1 MLQRLQLEKKLEVHH
16 GCVNTVA
23 WNRLIKLIDCN
34 DDGGNDQQCASE
46 FHQYCCFYCSFVFP
60 KEWNS
65 SPQWIGRSQAGHH
78 GSIQFQVVIQ
88 NCLNFHVQK
97 TETLFF
103 CRIKEEVC
111 TSHRANIFSAQ
122 FLPETS
128 DHQIISCA
136 GDGAILHT
144 DILRQENTL
153 NSFFNCHG
161 GTVYE
166 VAIVPGDPNSFLTCG
181 EDGTVRWF
189 DLRTKSKCA
198 QENCKED
205 VLIRCQRAVTSLSL
219 HPVVN
224 YQLALGCSDS
234 FVRVYDRRMLRS
246 GAEGEVNGTTGLL
259 TKFSPPGIG
268 EAPRRITC
276 VAYRPDGEE
285 LLASYSSDYIYVFD
299 PRDCTVESGTKLKL
313 GRPGDKCDSPQPVK
327 KLRLRGDWSDTGPNS
342 RPEMLS
348 DRVPPSERESGEDRG
363 LHSTLMQR
371 MTDALSRM
379 LNDPGTRMAMQR
391 LHRGEGG
398 EGEEEEDEE
407 REGNRPVE
415 TVGNGEGEQGRAA
428 SAIQERWRN
437 YRRRRREEEARRQEG
452 ESERPIPVEEEVDVE
467 GEDEAREAMRS
478 EVVVE
483 EASEEVDRCSPLSIC
498 CHRFTRNL
506 IVIQK

>member
-1 MLQRLQLEKKLEVHH
+1 MH
-16 GCVNTVA
+16 TA
-23 WNRLIKLIDCN
+23 
-34 DDGGNDQQCASE
+34 
-46 FHQYCCFYCSFVFP
+46 
-60 KEWNS
+60 
-65 SPQWIGRSQAGHH
+65 
-78 GSIQFQVVIQ
+78 
-88 NCLNFHVQK
+88 
-97 TETLFF
+97 
-103 CRIKEEVC
+103 
-111 TSHRANIFSAQ
+111 HRANIFSAQ

-128 DHQIISCA
+128 DHQIVSCA

-144 DILRQENTL
+144 DIFRQEETL

-166 VAIVPGDPNSFLTCG
+166 VAVVPGDPNSFLTCG

-189 DLRTKSKCA
+189 DLRTKSKCDR
-198 QENCKED
+198 EDCKED

-246 GAEGEVNGTTGLL
+246 EDAAGVSGATGLV

-299 PRDCTVESGTKLKL
+299 PRDSVEHGGTKIRL
-313 GRPGDKCDSPQPVK
+313 GPGPGEKSPQSASPQPVK

-348 DRVPPSERESGEDRG
+348 ERVPPAERESGVDRG
-363 LHSTLMQR
+363 LHTTLMQR

-391 LHRGEGG
+391 LHRGEG
-398 EGEEEEDEE
+398 EEEEEEDN
-407 REGNRPVE
+407 RETAGRSS
-415 TVGNGEGEQGRAA
+415 GEGEQGRAA
-428 SAIQERWRN
+428 SAIQERWRR
-437 YRRRRREEEARRQEG
+437 YRRRRLEEASRQERQIGEEEPE
-452 ESERPIPVEEEVDVE
+452 
-467 GEDEAREAMRS
+467 
-478 EVVVE
+478 VE
-483 EASEEVDRCSPLSIC
+483 EADMDSEEDQDEAVEERESDPTVVEDLEELDRCSPSSFC
-498 CHRFTRNL
+498 CLRCLRRNIPKVEFVL
-506 IVIQK
+506 KN

>member
-1 MLQRLQLEKKLEVHH
+1 MR
-16 GCVNTVA
+16 TA
-23 WNRLIKLIDCN
+23 
-34 DDGGNDQQCASE
+34 
-46 FHQYCCFYCSFVFP
+46 
-60 KEWNS
+60 
-65 SPQWIGRSQAGHH
+65 
-78 GSIQFQVVIQ
+78 
-88 NCLNFHVQK
+88 
-97 TETLFF
+97 
-103 CRIKEEVC
+103 
-111 TSHRANIFSAQ
+111 HRANIFSAQ

-144 DILRQENTL
+144 DILRQEKTL

-198 QENCKED
+198 EED
-205 VLIRCQRAVTSLSL
+205 CRDDILIRCQRAVTSLSL

-246 GAEGEVNGTTGLL
+246 GDEGEVNGTTGLL

-276 VAYRPDGEE
+276 VSYRPDGEE

-299 PRDCTVESGTKLKL
+299 PRDSTEDSGTKLKL
-313 GRPGDKCDSPQPVK
+313 GRPGEKCDSPQPVK

-391 LHRGEGG
+391 LHRGEGS
-398 EGEEEEDEE
+398 EGEEEEEG
-407 REGNRPVE
+407 EGNRRLE
-415 TVGNGEGEQGRAA
+415 GERERVGRREGEQGRAA

-437 YRRRRREEEARRQEG
+437 YRRRRREEEATRQEG
-452 ESERPIPVEEEVDVE
+452 ESERPLPVAEEVDVE
-467 GEDEAREAMRS
+467 RDDEVREARRS

-483 EASEEVDRCSPLSIC
+483 EAAEEVDRCSPLSIC
-498 CHRFTRNL
+498 CPRFTRNINAIGL
-506 IVIQK
+506 SNDKLQISGQIGLNLSLRRRKAPVQLMPKQTKRKKREMKKGLLHPVRRMGVPMKTISWAMSALKKTIVCWSQVKKIQQMVQVVQLLRKVRGTGKKVMLRMLRT

>member
-1 MLQRLQLEKKLEVHH
+1 MR
-16 GCVNTVA
+16 TA
-23 WNRLIKLIDCN
+23 
-34 DDGGNDQQCASE
+34 
-46 FHQYCCFYCSFVFP
+46 
-60 KEWNS
+60 
-65 SPQWIGRSQAGHH
+65 
-78 GSIQFQVVIQ
+78 
-88 NCLNFHVQK
+88 
-97 TETLFF
+97 
-103 CRIKEEVC
+103 
-111 TSHRANIFSAQ
+111 HRANIFSAQ

-144 DILRQENTL
+144 DILRQEKTL

-198 QENCKED
+198 REDCRED

-246 GAEGEVNGTTGLL
+246 GDEEEVNGTTGLL
-259 TKFSPPGIG
+259 TKFSPSGIG

-276 VAYRPDGEE
+276 VSYRPDGEE

-299 PRDCTVESGTKLKL
+299 PRDSTEDSGTKLKL
-313 GRPGDKCDSPQPVK
+313 GRPGEKCDSPQPVK

-363 LHSTLMQR
+363 VHSTLMQR

-391 LHRGEGG
+391 LHRGEGS
-398 EGEEEEDEE
+398 EGEEEEEEVGNRRVEGE
-407 REGNRPVE
+407 REVLGRR
-415 TVGNGEGEQGRAA
+415 EGEQGRAA

-437 YRRRRREEEARRQEG
+437 YRRRRREEEASRQEEG
-452 ESERPIPVEEEVDVE
+452 ERPIPVAEEEE
-467 GEDEAREAMRS
+467 REDETREEGKRS

-483 EASEEVDRCSPLSIC
+483 EAGEEVDRCSPLSIC
-498 CHRFTRNL
+498 CRPRFTRNL
-506 IVIQK
+506 SGVAL